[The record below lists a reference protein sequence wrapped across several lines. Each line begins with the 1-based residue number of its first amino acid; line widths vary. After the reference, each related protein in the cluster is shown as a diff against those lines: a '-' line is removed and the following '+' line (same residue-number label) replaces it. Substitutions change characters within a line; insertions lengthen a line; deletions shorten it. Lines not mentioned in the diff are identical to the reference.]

1 MVLNVLSPSH
11 THTLSLSL
19 LIWLGRPTRPLCLHR
34 NAFICR
40 SKVMI
45 SVWRRAAE
53 SLRTQLRFSLHPLLQ
68 PLLIFFFISPAG
80 SWISQEQQL
89 HYQPEMYSSILLL
102 SSDKGTARQVTRAH
116 GELCRKQHFSSCSA
130 VLHAN
135 DSQIALGENHPWFEW
150 RLWLLVITPQHSV
163 CGVWNFISQN
173 EDKLL
178 IKVIWKVGPTAL
190 GISLISP

>member
-1 MVLNVLSPSH
+1 MCSL
-11 THTLSLSL
+11 THTLSPSL
-19 LIWLGRPTRPLCLHR
+19 FIWLGRPTRPLCLHR

-45 SVWRRAAE
+45 SVWRRASE
-53 SLRTQLRFSLHPLLQ
+53 SLCTQVHFLLLPLLQ

-116 GELCRKQHFSSCSA
+116 GELCRKQHFFFFQLQHGAAC
-130 VLHAN
+130 
-135 DSQIALGENHPWFEW
+135 QW
-150 RLWLLVITPQHSV
+150 RPNGWGRKSLLVCMATVAARHNAAGFSLQHLK
-163 CGVWNFISQN
+163 WKLPN
-173 EDKLL
+173 EDERLFKAH
-178 IKVIWKVGPTAL
+178 IWEGGAIL
-190 GISLISP
+190 H